1 MRVRGLVVL
10 VAFALVTA
18 ACGGGSDK
26 GEGSGPEITTE
37 LIVDPGAVAGL
48 DDGTEAVTQGILVID
63 GETRVCELLAESF
76 PPQCA
81 GDFALVADLQTD
93 TVVALQS
100 PDDPTAEGVMWTTY
114 PLAVVGTVEGGVLVD
129 AQVAGHTYQQEGNGL
144 LIRLY
149 TAQTPFFPQEL
160 RSGEAIWW
168 VIDATNVTD
177 AAIPITF
184 GSAQVAEVTVSDGSS
199 ELYRWSNGKTFTQA
213 MQEVDFAAGRSA
225 GATLADPF
233 AVAPGTDYTLRAW
246 ITGIGAE
253 DVVVTAP
260 VEVIQN

>member
-1 MRVRGLVVL
+1 MGQPAI
-10 VAFALVTA
+10 VALWTQLCKALTA
-18 ACGGGSDK
+18 N
-26 GEGSGPEITTE
+26 TE
-37 LIVDPGAVAGL
+37 LMTKVEVL
-48 DDGTEAVTQGILVID
+48 
-63 GETRVCELLAESF
+63 
-76 PPQCA
+76 
-81 GDFALVADLQTD
+81 
-93 TVVALQS
+93 
-100 PDDPTAEGVMWTTY
+100 TA
-114 PLAVVGTVEGGVLVD
+114 
-129 AQVAGHTYQQEGNGL
+129 
-144 LIRLY
+144 
-149 TAQTPFFPQEL
+149 
-160 RSGEAIWW
+160 W